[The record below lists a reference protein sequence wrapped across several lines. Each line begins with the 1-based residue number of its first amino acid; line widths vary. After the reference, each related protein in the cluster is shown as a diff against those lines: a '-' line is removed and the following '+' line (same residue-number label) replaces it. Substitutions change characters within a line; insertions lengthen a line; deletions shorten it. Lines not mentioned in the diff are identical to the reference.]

1 MTALNLKLLRDLWNM
16 RGQALAIAAVIAG
29 GVATLVMA
37 LSTYDS
43 LLGTRDLFYRD
54 YRFAQVFASLKR
66 APDGLAARLA
76 EIPGVERL
84 ETRVVAVVKLEV
96 EGFTDPVTG
105 VLASLPNTG
114 QPLLNTLHLKR
125 GRWLSSQSTGRPEID
140 LAPSG
145 GGTDRRD
152 GPGAQAMPYSGDEVI
167 VSDTFADAHG
177 LHPGDRIH
185 AVINGKRKAL
195 TLVGVALSPEY
206 VYQIA
211 PGAMFPDFK
220 RYGVLWMGRHALAT
234 AYDMDGAFNSVSL
247 TLAPGANE
255 QAVIDRLD
263 DLLARYGGIGAYG
276 RRDQFSNRFLSEEL
290 KQLQTTATVFPSIFL
305 GVAAFLLNVVVTR
318 LIATQREQIA
328 ILKAFGYRPLAI
340 GWHYLKLV
348 MAVALIG
355 VAGGVAL
362 GAWFGHGLAGVYME
376 LYRFPYLDYVLR
388 PGVIVIALAVTG
400 LAAVSGTLLAV
411 GRAMRLPPAE
421 GMRPETPVAYR
432 ATLIERLGLQRLLS
446 QPSRMILRHV
456 ERRPLK
462 SLLTVFGIACAGGL
476 MMVGN
481 YQRGA
486 IDFMVDVQFRQAA
499 REDLAVTF
507 IEPTGSRALHEL
519 AQLPGVRHVEG
530 FRDVSANLRFGQY
543 HYRAALYG
551 IEPEG
556 RLHRSLDSG
565 LRPVAVP
572 PDGVVLTDHLANN
585 ILRVKPGELLTVEV
599 LEGNRR
605 VVRVPVLGITKQYL
619 GVSAYLRRDSLNTL
633 LREGDVVTGAYLAHA
648 PEAATALYAKLHERP
663 RVLGMVA
670 HAAAIRS
677 FYDTLGEFVLFFNMV
692 ATLLAATIAF
702 GVVYNSARIALS
714 ERGRELASLRVLG
727 FTHGEIAYILLGELA
742 VLTLAAIPLG
752 FLVGAGL
759 CGILVVVFESDLY
772 RLPLVLESY
781 NFALAATVVAV
792 SAVVSGLLV
801 WYRLGRLDLVG
812 VLKTR
817 E

>member
-1 MTALNLKLLRDLWNM
+1 MTALNLKLLRDLWHM
-16 RGQALAIAAVIAG
+16 RGQVLAIAAVIAG

-43 LLGTRDLFYRD
+43 LLTTRDHFYRD
-54 YRFAQVFASLKR
+54 YRFAQVFTTLKR
-66 APDGLAARLA
+66 APDTVAGRLA

-84 ETRVVAVVKLEV
+84 ETRVVALVKLEV
-96 EGFTDPVTG
+96 AGFTDPVTG
-105 VLASLPNTG
+105 VLTSVPNLG
-114 QPLLNTLHLKR
+114 APRLNTLHLKR
-125 GRWLSSQSTGRPEID
+125 GRWPT
-140 LAPSG
+140 
-145 GGTDRRD
+145 
-152 GPGAQAMPYSGDEVI
+152 PYSGDEAI

-185 AVINGKRKAL
+185 AVINGKRKVL

-220 RYGVLWMGRHALAT
+220 RYGVLWMGRHALAA
-234 AYDMDGAFNSVSL
+234 AYDMEGAFNSVSL
-247 TLAPGANE
+247 TLTPGADE
-255 QAVIDRLD
+255 QQVIDRLD
-263 DLLARYGGIGAYG
+263 GLLARYGGIGAHD
-276 RRDQFSNRFLSEEL
+276 RRDQLSNRFLSEEL

-328 ILKAFGYRPLAI
+328 ILKAFGYPHTSI
-340 GWHYLKLV
+340 GWHYVKLV
-348 MAVALIG
+348 MAVALFG
-355 VAGGVAL
+355 VAGGTAL
-362 GAWFGHGLAGVYME
+362 GVWFGRGLSNVYMDF
-376 LYRFPYLDYVLR
+376 YRFPYLEYVLQ
-388 PGVIVIALAVTG
+388 PNVLAIALAVTSI
-400 LAAVSGTLLAV
+400 AALSGTLLAV

-421 GMRPETPVAYR
+421 GMRAETPVAYR
-432 ATLIERLGLQRLLS
+432 ATLLERGVLRFGLQRLFN
-446 QPSRMILRHV
+446 QPTRMVLRHI

-507 IEPTGSRALHEL
+507 IEPTSGRALHEL

-530 FRDVSANLRFGQY
+530 FRDVPANLRFGQY
-543 HYRAALYG
+543 HYRAAVFG
-551 IEPEG
+551 IQPEG
-556 RLHRSLDSG
+556 RLHRSLDSD
-565 LRPVAVP
+565 LRPVRVP
-572 PDGVVLTDHLANN
+572 ANGVVLTDHLANN
-585 ILRVKPGELLTVEV
+585 ILHVRPGDMLTVEV
-599 LEGNRR
+599 LEGRR
-605 VVRVPVLGITKQYL
+605 QVLQVPVLGLTKQYL
-619 GVSAYLRRDSLNTL
+619 GVSAYMRQDSLNTL
-633 LREGDVVTGAYLAHA
+633 LREGDVVSGAYLSHD
-648 PEAATALYAKLHERP
+648 PGVETALYASLHARP
-663 RVLGMVA
+663 RVLGIVA
-670 HAAAIRS
+670 HATAIRS

-692 ATLLAATIAF
+692 ATLLAGTIAF

-742 VLTLAAIPLG
+742 LLTLAAIPLG

-772 RLPLVLESY
+772 RLPLVLEPY
-781 NFALAATVVAV
+781 NFALGATVVTL
-792 SAVVSGLLV
+792 SALISGLLV
-801 WYRLGRLDLVG
+801 WRQLGQLDLVG

>member
-1 MTALNLKLLRDLWNM
+1 MTALNRKLLRDLWRM

-43 LLGTRDLFYRD
+43 LLTTRDLFYRD

-66 APDGLAARLA
+66 APDGYAARLA
-76 EIPGVERL
+76 EIPGVARL
-84 ETRVVAVVKLEV
+84 DTRVVALVKLEV
-96 EGFTDPVTG
+96 AGFTDPITG
-105 VLASLPNTG
+105 VLASLPDRG
-114 QPLLNTLHLKR
+114 PPQLNTLHLKR
-125 GRWLSSQSTGRPEID
+125 GRWL
-140 LAPSG
+140 
-145 GGTDRRD
+145 
-152 GPGAQAMPYSGDEVI
+152 MPYAGDEVI

-211 PGAMFPDFK
+211 PGALFPDFK
-220 RYGVLWMGRHALAT
+220 RYGVLWMGRHALAA
-234 AYDMDGAFNSVSL
+234 AYDMDGAFNSVAL
-247 TLAPGANE
+247 TLAPGVEE

-263 DLLARYGGIGAYG
+263 GLLARYGGVGAYA
-276 RRDQFSNRFLSEEL
+276 RKDQFSNRFLSEEL
-290 KQLQTTATVFPSIFL
+290 KQLQTTATVFPAIFL

-328 ILKAFGYRPLAI
+328 ILKAFGYRRRAI
-340 GWHYLKLV
+340 AGHYLKLV
-348 MAVALIG
+348 LAVCLIG

-362 GAWFGHGLAGVYME
+362 GAWFGVGLAGVYMD
-376 LYRFPYLDYVLR
+376 LYRFPYLDYVLK
-388 PGVIVIALAVTG
+388 PGVVAIALGVTV
-400 LAAVSGTLLAV
+400 LAAASGTLLAV
-411 GRAMRLPPAE
+411 HRAARLAPAE
-421 GMRPETPVAYR
+421 GMRPETPPAYR
-432 ATLIERLGLQRLLS
+432 ATLLERLGLQRLMG
-446 QPSRMILRHV
+446 QPSRMILRHI

-507 IEPTGSRALHEL
+507 VEPTSARALFEL

-530 FRDVSANLRFGQY
+530 FRDVAANLRFGPY
-543 HYRAALYG
+543 HYRSALYG
-551 IEPEG
+551 IQPEG
-556 RLHRSLDSG
+556 RLHRSLDSD
-565 LRPVAVP
+565 LKPVAVP
-572 PDGVVLTDHLANN
+572 AGGVVLTDHLARN
-585 ILRVKPGELLTVEV
+585 ILHVGPGDKLVVEV
-599 LEGNRR
+599 LEGRR
-605 VVRVPVLGITKQYL
+605 RTLVVPVLGITKQYL
-619 GVSAYLRRDSLNTL
+619 GVSAYMRQDDLNAL
-633 LREGDVVTGAYLAHA
+633 MGEGEVVTGAYLAHA
-648 PEAATALYAKLHERP
+648 PDAATELYARLHERP

-670 HAAAIRS
+670 HAAAIKS
-677 FYDTLGEFVLFFNMV
+677 FYATLGEFVLFFNMV
-692 ATLLAATIAF
+692 ATVLAATIAF

-714 ERGRELASLRVLG
+714 ERNRELASLRVLG
-727 FTHGEIAYILLGELA
+727 FSRGEIAYILLGELA

-752 FLVGAGL
+752 FLVGTGL
-759 CGILVVVFESDLY
+759 CGILVVAFESDLY
-772 RLPLVLESY
+772 RLPLVLEPY
-781 NFALAATVVAV
+781 NFALGALVVLV
-792 SAVVSGLLV
+792 SAGVSGLLV
-801 WYRLGRLDLVG
+801 WLQLGRLDLVG

>member
-1 MTALNLKLLRDLWNM
+1 MTALNLKLLRDLWAM

-54 YRFAQVFASLKR
+54 YRFGQVFANLKR
-66 APDGLAARLA
+66 APDGLAERLA

-96 EGFTDPVTG
+96 EGFTDPITG
-105 VLASLPNTG
+105 VLSSLPNTG
-114 QPLLNTLHLKR
+114 KPLLNTLHLRR
-125 GRWLSSQSTGRPEID
+125 GRWIT
-140 LAPSG
+140 
-145 GGTDRRD
+145 
-152 GPGAQAMPYSGDEVI
+152 PYSGDEVI

-177 LHPGDRIH
+177 LQPGDKIH

-195 TLVGVALSPEY
+195 TMVGVAVSPEY

-234 AYDMDGAFNSVSL
+234 AYDMDGAFNNVSL
-247 TLAPGANE
+247 SLVPGTDE
-255 QAVIDRLD
+255 QGVIDRLD
-263 DLLARYGGIGAYG
+263 GLLARYGGIGAYG
-276 RRDQFSNRFLSEEL
+276 RKDQFSNRFLSEEL

-340 GWHYLKLV
+340 GWHFLKLV
-348 MAVALIG
+348 LLVACIG

-362 GAWFGHGLAGVYME
+362 GAWFGTGLSGVYME
-376 LYRFPYLDYVLR
+376 LYRFPYLEYVLE
-388 PGVIVIALAVTG
+388 PGVVAIALAVAG
-400 LAAVSGTLLAV
+400 FAATSGTLLAV
-411 GRAMRLPPAE
+411 GRAVRLPPAE
-421 GMRPETPVAYR
+421 GMRPETPMVYR
-432 ATLIERLGLQRLLS
+432 TTLLERLGFKRWFN
-446 QPSRMILRHV
+446 QPSRMILRHIG
-456 ERRPLK
+456 RRPLK

-486 IDFMVDVQFRQAA
+486 IDFMVDIQFRQAA
-499 REDLAVTF
+499 REDLAVSF
-507 IEPTGSRALHEL
+507 VEPTSGRALYEL
-519 AQLPGVRHVEG
+519 AQLPGVRQVEG
-530 FRDVSANLRFGQY
+530 FRDVAANLRYGQY
-543 HYRAALYG
+543 HYRSAVYG
-551 IEPEG
+551 IRPDG
-556 RLHRSLDSG
+556 VLHRSLDRD
-565 LRPVAVP
+565 LKPVAVP
-572 PDGVVLTDHLANN
+572 PGGIVLTDHLANS
-585 ILRVKPGELLTVEV
+585 ILHVKPGDLLTVEV
-599 LEGNRR
+599 LEGRR
-605 VVRVPVLGITKQYL
+605 QVLRVPVLGITRQFL
-619 GVSAYLRRDSLNTL
+619 GVSAYMRQEDLNTL
-633 LREGDVVTGAYLAHA
+633 LREDDVVSGAYLGHA
-648 PEAATALYAKLHERP
+648 PEAAGDLYTRLHDRP
-663 RVLGMVA
+663 RVLGIVA
-670 HAAAIRS
+670 HAAAIKS
-677 FYDTLGEFVLFFNMV
+677 FYATLGEFVLFFNMV
-692 ATLLAATIAF
+692 ATLLAGTIAF

-727 FTHGEIAYILLGELA
+727 FTHGEIAYILLGELGL
-742 VLTLAAIPLG
+742 LTLMAIPLG

-759 CGILVVVFESDLY
+759 CGILVMSFKTDLY
-772 RLPLVLESY
+772 RLPLVLEPY
-781 NFALAATVVAV
+781 NFALSASVVAV
-792 SAVVSGLLV
+792 SAVISGLLV
-801 WYRLGRLDLVG
+801 WRQLGRLDLVG

>member
-1 MTALNLKLLRDLWNM
+1 MSALNLKLLRDLWLM

-43 LLGTRDLFYRD
+43 LLTTRDRFYRE
-54 YRFAQVFASLKR
+54 YRFAEVFTRLKR
-66 APDGLAARLA
+66 APETVAGRLA
-76 EIPGVERL
+76 EIPGVERV

-96 EGFTDPVTG
+96 AGFGDPVTG
-105 VLASLPNTG
+105 VLSSVPDIGA
-114 QPLLNTLHLKR
+114 PLLNTLHLKR
-125 GRWLSSQSTGRPEID
+125 GRWLS
-140 LAPSG
+140 
-145 GGTDRRD
+145 
-152 GPGAQAMPYSGDEVI
+152 PYSGDEAL

-185 AVINGKRKAL
+185 AVVNGKRKAL

-220 RYGVLWMGRHALAT
+220 RYGVLWMGRHALAA
-234 AYDMDGAFNSVSL
+234 AYDMDGAFNNVSFTLTPRTDAQSVI
-247 TLAPGANE
+247 AR
-255 QAVIDRLD
+255 IDDRL
-263 DLLARYGGIGAYG
+263 AAYGGIGAYA

-290 KQLQTTATVFPSIFL
+290 KQLQTTATVFPAIFL

-328 ILKAFGYRPLAI
+328 ILKAFGYTHASV
-340 GWHYLKLV
+340 GWHYIKLV
-348 MAVALIG
+348 MAITLLG

-362 GAWFGHGLAGVYME
+362 GVWFGHGLSGVYMD
-376 LYRFPYLDYVLR
+376 LYRFPYLEYVLQAK
-388 PGVIVIALAVTG
+388 IVLIALAVTG
-400 LAAVSGTLLAV
+400 GAALGGTLLTV
-411 GRAMRLPPAE
+411 GRAMRLAPAE
-421 GMRPETPVAYR
+421 GMRGEPPVAYR
-432 ATLIERLGLQRLLS
+432 ATLLERVGLQRLFN
-446 QPSRMILRHV
+446 QPSRMVLRHI

-486 IDFMVDVQFRQAA
+486 IDFMVDVQFRQAS

-507 IEPTGSRALHEL
+507 IEPTSGRALHEL
-519 AQLPGVRHVEG
+519 AQLPGVRQVEG
-530 FRDVSANLRFGQY
+530 FRDVAANLRFGHY
-543 HYRAALYG
+543 HYRSAVYG
-551 IEPEG
+551 IQPTG
-556 RLHRSLDSG
+556 RLHRSLDSE
-565 LRPVAVP
+565 LRPVEVP
-572 PDGVVLTDHLANN
+572 ADGIVLTDHLADN
-585 ILRVKPGELLTVEV
+585 ILHVRPGDMLTVEV
-599 LEGNRR
+599 LEGRR
-605 VVRVPVLGITKQYL
+605 QVLQVPVLGLTKQYL
-619 GVSAYLRRDSLNTL
+619 GVSAYMRQDSLNAL
-633 LREGDVVTGAYLAHA
+633 LREDNVVSGAYLSHD
-648 PEAATALYAKLHERP
+648 PGIATALYARLHARP
-663 RVLGMVA
+663 RVLGIVA

-742 VLTLAAIPLG
+742 LLTLAAIPLG
-752 FLVGAGL
+752 FLVGTGL
-759 CGILVVVFESDLY
+759 CGILVVAFASDLY
-772 RLPLVLESY
+772 RLPLVLEPY
-781 NFALAATVVAV
+781 NFALGASVVAV
-792 SAVVSGLLV
+792 SALVSGLLV
-801 WYRLGRLDLVG
+801 WRQLGRLDLVG